1 MEFKLL
7 LGPFLLKLPSYAYSH
22 IYDIVVY
29 EVGVLAAVLVC
40 FFKDFIKKGNQK
52 AVYKKTGIDIKAKRD
67 PSEEADKSVRKAVMS
82 YRRRNMI
89 VLVIA
94 GLLSEALFQIFA
106 MYSKRVNPVKSWSCI
121 AFLVPVAVYF
131 FVEVMSSWVGR
142 LLGIVSIIAVF
153 QANKYYCL
161 LTENHH
167 KTCYAIK
174 ALMVLYG
181 IAGIIV
187 QFFYVKKYNKP
198 VKIEERDTI
207 KTEEA

>member
-7 LGPFLLKLPSYAYSH
+7 LGPFLHKLPSYAYSH

-67 PSEEADKSVRKAVMS
+67 PVEERDISIKKAVLS
-82 YRRRNMI
+82 YRRRNMLI
-89 VLVIA
+89 VVIA
-94 GLLSEALFQIFA
+94 GLLSEALFQVFA
-106 MYSKRVNPVKSWSCI
+106 AFSPRVNPVRSWSCI

-131 FVEVMSSWVGR
+131 FVEIMSGWLGR
-142 LLGIVSIIAVF
+142 LLAAVSIIAIF
-153 QANKYYCL
+153 QANRYYCM
-161 LTENHH
+161 LTQNHH

-174 ALMVLYG
+174 ALVVLYG
-181 IAGIIV
+181 IIGIIV

-198 VKIEERDTI
+198 VKNEDRGALKIEE
-207 KTEEA
+207 A